1 MESTVG
7 ENSPACTSNLSTKIT
22 HGPFSVHQAY
32 NIIKVV
38 KGVSVV
44 NKKCI
49 TQIINP
55 FRAIRLTPVPK
66 Q

>member
-22 HGPFSVHQAY
+22 HGPLSVHQAY

-44 NKKCI
+44 NK
-49 TQIINP
+49 TLH
-55 FRAIRLTPVPK
+55 RLLIPLG
-66 Q
+66 QLD